1 MNGLSYEQS
10 ILKIWLIIIFDEIDG
25 DALSLFLVHLIWV
38 VVKQNFATDIEVSKC
53 KQY

>member
-25 DALSLFLVHLIWV
+25 DALSLFLVHLILGC
-38 VVKQNFATDIEVSKC
+38 C
-53 KQY
+53 KTEFCNGYWSIKM